1 MAFSTLEKLMAAAI
15 GIDLAVPGTS
25 RKVVEAALKR
35 LYPAAAAAPKP
46 VGPAPV
52 GFWGPAAAI
61 TGATFTS
68 LAAAEQ
74 AARDRQM
81 TENLMVPIP
90 GINPLVMDMPTVE
103 IPIKRKAVKKKLSKY
118 NKAVKEGMR
127 AVRSSTSYGKKGTI
141 NNAKKAFAAVNKVAS
156 KVNRGKKVSTKGI
169 TGKIARAVR
178 GKL

>member
-1 MAFSTLEKLMAAAI
+1 
-15 GIDLAVPGTS
+15 
-25 RKVVEAALKR
+25 
-35 LYPAAAAAPKP
+35 
-46 VGPAPV
+46 
-52 GFWGPAAAI
+52 
-61 TGATFTS
+61 
-68 LAAAEQ
+68 
-74 AARDRQM
+74 
-81 TENLMVPIP
+81 MVPIP

-169 TGKIARAVR
+169 PGKIARAVR